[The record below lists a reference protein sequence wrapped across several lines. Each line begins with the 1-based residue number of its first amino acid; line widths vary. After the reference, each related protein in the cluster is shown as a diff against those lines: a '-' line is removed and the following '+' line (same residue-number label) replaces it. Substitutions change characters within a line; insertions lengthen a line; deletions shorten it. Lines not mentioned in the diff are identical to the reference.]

1 VGSKQKTPARR
12 RQIQPSEGL
21 EKQLGQVLREV
32 REERDISQDNLA
44 REMNTD
50 RTTISLIERGLRSPY
65 IRTLMQIGAALDV
78 RPSEIFRRLERRLGD
93 DWRTV
98 VAESRKRRAA
108 P

>member
-1 VGSKQKTPARR
+1 MGSKQKALARR

>member
-1 VGSKQKTPARR
+1 VGSKPKAPARR

-50 RTTISLIERGLRSPY
+50 RTTISLIERGLHSPY

>member
-1 VGSKQKTPARR
+1 VGAKPRAPARR
-12 RQIQPSEGL
+12 KQIQPAEGL

-32 REERDISQDNLA
+32 REEKEISQDRLA

-65 IRTLMQIGAALDV
+65 IRTLMQIGAALNV

-93 DWRTV
+93 DWRTLM
-98 VAESRKRRAA
+98 AESRKRRATL
-108 P
+108 